1 MIALLA
7 AVTVMLQPNTIPG
20 VTIWVWD
27 IGEPLPTKPHV
38 IEGQTPNYY
47 AVHEQIN
54 FKDGFKS
61 DAEDLKDMF
70 VGEARGWIRIDEPG
84 RYNFRAACDD
94 GATLILDGQ
103 EILNTD
109 VEGFEVTMGID
120 LNPGLHEFRM
130 PFYENG
136 GNFYLRLSWQKPGD
150 SGFEL
155 IPSDNLRTEPGQT
168 FVVSPGPKKYFF
180 GEADSLPG
188 DGRPLD
194 AVHPSMTLE
203 NFRGPEFMPPVGALT
218 FLPDGRLAVATWDP
232 EGAIYFLSNL
242 NGPGPV
248 EVERFAAG
256 LGEPLGLKWWRG
268 SLYVT
273 QKRELTRLTDTDGDG
288 FADKFD
294 AVAFGWPMS
303 HNYHEFS
310 FNLVEKDG
318 SFFIGTSVPLKSGDT
333 NYTPGTTGAYAVPNG
348 GGLILKVDPETG
360 NYEVYADGMRTPN
373 GMNVGT
379 DGEMFVCDNQ
389 GSWLPSSAMYHVK
402 PGGKYLHQ
410 LTPDG
415 DRPAEQPV
423 VWFPQGEIGNSP
435 SEPVLISDGIY
446 RRQMLVGDVTHG
458 GIKRVFVEKVGGD
471 YQGCVFRFSQ
481 GIEAGV
487 NRLVWGPDGCL
498 YVGGIGSNGNWNH
511 QGHKFGLQRLR
522 PNGETAFEM
531 KSVEARDGGFLI
543 SFTKPVPQDVI
554 ARHESYALT
563 QWRYE
568 PKVAYGGPKIDQ
580 EVLSIQ
586 EIDISGD
593 RRQAFLR
600 VEGLKAGH
608 VVHVR
613 LRDFE
618 SDAGDKPWSTE
629 AWYTLNKLS
638 SQPHKFAVPAIF
650 YPFDLSTI
658 EVLFNGRGINKLTAE
673 NGGGKTW
680 GQERD
685 ELIVDL
691 EAGSLVTQKA
701 YGSCWLHVEWLAPA
715 GGVGEMGAN
724 SGVKLMGRYEVQILN
739 SPAYP
744 FELNDRAPGAIYGQA
759 AATANASTG
768 AGTWQSYD
776 ILFTA
781 PRWNDD
787 TKASN
792 ARMSVW
798 WNGVLVQNNV
808 EVPQQ
813 TGASPLERP
822 GKAPILFQAHES
834 DSEESVRFRN
844 IWIKEL

>member
-7 AVTVMLQPNTIPG
+7 AATVMLQPNTIPG
-20 VTIWVWD
+20 VTVWVWD
-27 IGEPLPTKPHV
+27 IGEPLPTKPNV

-47 AVHEQIN
+47 AVHEQID
-54 FKDGFKS
+54 FKDGFKN
-61 DAEDLKDMF
+61 DVEDLKEMF
-70 VGEARGWIRIDEPG
+70 VGEVRGWLRIDTPG

-109 VEGFEVTMGID
+109 VAGFEATMGID
-120 LNPGLHEFRM
+120 LEAGLHELRM

-150 SGFEL
+150 SGFAL

-180 GEADSLPG
+180 GAADSLPG
-188 DGRPLD
+188 DGRPLV

-203 NFRGPEFMPPVGALT
+203 NFRGPDFMPPVGALT

-242 NGPGPV
+242 NGSGPV
-248 EVERFAAG
+248 KVERFAAG

-273 QKRELTRLTDTDGDG
+273 QKREITRLSDTDGDG

-333 NYTPGTTGAYAVPNG
+333 NYTPGTTGAYAVPDG

-389 GSWLPSSAMYHVK
+389 GSWLPSSAMYHVVK
-402 PGGKYLHQ
+402 GGRYLHQ
-410 LTPDG
+410 LRPDG
-415 DRPAEQPV
+415 DRPTKQPV

-458 GIKRVFVEKVGGD
+458 GIKRVFVENVGGD

-498 YVGGIGSNGNWNH
+498 YVGGVGSNGNWNH

-531 KSVEARDGGFLI
+531 KSVEAREGGFLI
-543 SFTKPVPQDVI
+543 TFTKPVPRDLLSDPD
-554 ARHESYALT
+554 SYVVN

-568 PKVAYGGPKIDQ
+568 PKVVYGGPKVDQ
-580 EVLSIQ
+580 EVLPIN
-586 EIDISGD
+586 EIEVSPDG
-593 RRQAFLR
+593 RQAFLR
-600 VEGLKAGH
+600 LNGLKEEH
-608 VVHVR
+608 LVYFR
-613 LRDFE
+613 LRDFQ
-618 SDAGDKPWSTE
+618 STAGEKPWTTE

-638 SQPHKFAVPAIF
+638 NEPHRFEVPLVP

-658 EVLFNGRGINKLTAE
+658 EVIFNGRSVNRLRTTSGSPVAE
-673 NGGGKTW
+673 TVKG
-680 GQERD
+680 ED
-685 ELIVDL
+685 LVVDM
-691 EAGSLVTQKA
+691 EAGSFVTEKS

-715 GGVGEMGAN
+715 GGIGEAGAN
-724 SGVKLMGRYEVQILN
+724 SGIKLQERYEVQILN
-739 SPAYP
+739 TPAAP
-744 FELNDRAPGAIYGQA
+744 FKPGNRDSGAIYALQPPS
-759 AATANASTG
+759 TNASLG

-776 ILFTA
+776 ILFTPA
-781 PRWNDD
+781 RWEGD
-787 TKASN
+787 TKTEN

-808 EVPQQ
+808 EIPAH
-813 TGASPLERP
+813 TGASPAERP

-844 IWIKEL
+844 IWVKEL